1 MAQRHLQYTTW
12 SKREVVEALLGA
24 SCLKRMPASWR
35 KAPVDC
41 WHRLSRLTILTWKNH
56 WSPWQVAMSWSL
68 IQSSLNLT
76 TATAGGLFLSSMDS
90 VRVCHEAMAP
100 LSFSAKGQQT
110 ASEFYDQG
118 ILLKRSQWSCPVS
131 SSTLPALHKDRCH
144 CRSPAWRF
152 VNMNVSSMGPWWFVN
167 VYHDFHGYHWYH
179 GLPMFTIPIIDFI
192 ISDPSWLL
200 SSDCHGL
207 VGFWIPDDPWLSLWP
222 RRRRLSSSPSAPPA
236 RPISHRPS
244 RRRLRTA
251 FRLEPPHPMGQR
263 HRKRRTTLVTID
275 DRFKD
280 RCLEY
285 HRISKVN
292 S

>member
-90 VRVCHEAMAP
+90 VRVCHEAMVP

-110 ASEFYDQG
+110 ASEVYDQG

-167 VYHDFHGYHWYH
+167 VYHDFHV
-179 GLPMFTIPIIDFI
+179 IIDI
-192 ISDPSWLL
+192 MVYQCLPYL
-200 SSDCHGL
+200 SSTSSSLIHHGYCHQIVMVLLDFGSL
-207 VGFWIPDDPWLSLWP
+207 MIPGCLYGQGEGGWAHHHPHRLLGQSPTAPPGEGSAQPSASSHHTPWGSDTESAGP
-222 RRRRLSSSPSAPPA
+222 RLSP
-236 RPISHRPS
+236 
-244 RRRLRTA
+244 LMT
-251 FRLEPPHPMGQR
+251 
-263 HRKRRTTLVTID
+263 V
-275 DRFKD
+275 
-280 RCLEY
+280 
-285 HRISKVN
+285 SKTDA
-292 S
+292 